1 MNDTTIPRT
10 CALAEAVRDVIARHG
25 AGLGSAD
32 SLRLR
37 IAANELDSRLAELSR
52 VRGIVLT
59 IIAEDSVATI
69 DAKLGELHAWALNE
83 PSR

>member
-1 MNDTTIPRT
+1 MNQTTPPRI

-25 AGLGSAD
+25 AGLGGAD

-69 DAKLGELHAWALNE
+69 DAKLGELHTWALNE
-83 PSR
+83 PGR